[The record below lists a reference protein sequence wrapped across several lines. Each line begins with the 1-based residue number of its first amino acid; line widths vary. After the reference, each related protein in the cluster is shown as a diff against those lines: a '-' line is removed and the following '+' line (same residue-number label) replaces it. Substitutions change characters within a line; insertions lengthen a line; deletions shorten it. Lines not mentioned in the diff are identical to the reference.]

1 MGNLLYEKHPMNDE
15 QLLPIIEQLRFDK
28 TKFFSDM
35 NSSNTYAKLQ
45 SDIKKSYEL
54 NIDGTPTMFVN
65 GEKTVGI
72 MSYEDMK
79 DLLEKHGAKRK

>member
-1 MGNLLYEKHPMNDE
+1 MYSEETSKSLYND
-15 QLLPIIEQLRFDK
+15 
-28 TKFFSDM
+28 
-35 NSSNTYAKLQ
+35 LQ
-45 SDIKKSYEL
+45 KSYEL